1 MAFDSSIS
9 LNGYNIRV
17 TSVQLA
23 QLGIGNT
30 GLHSTVVRGLN
41 CSNLVPPIMVVI
53 RLAENQHAV
62 FVVLRAQLRLVDTEG
77 IDNRFIND
85 G

>member
-1 MAFDSSIS
+1 MVTTYD
-9 LNGYNIRV
+9 IRV

-23 QLGIGNT
+23 QLGIGDT
-30 GLHSTVVRGLN
+30 GLHSTVVRGRN
-41 CSNLVPPIMVVI
+41 CCNLVPPIMVVV
-53 RLAENQHAV
+53 RLGEDQHAV
-62 FVVLRAQLRLVDTEG
+62 VVVLRAQLTLVDTEG